1 MKKSL
6 SLVLSLILILSSFTF
21 AFSADAQTKVIT
33 RGTELSSAFKDGGD
47 YELSASATIPFM
59 IYKEGITKNLSIKGN
74 GKEMKC
80 SGNGA
85 DSMFFQNV
93 WAVSSFS
100 DVLITGSK
108 KPDVGIWLGSGEMT
122 FKGCT
127 IKNFEITTNRYSALA
142 AANSTKLVLENTT
155 FTNNSAYDLQIND
168 NATVEIKGS
177 TSMNKVRVSSNFATL
192 KLSGNFSG
200 SFELTFDNPVAKQIG
215 FVADGC
221 DISNITVSNEN
232 FSLEN
237 RGGKLYLK
245 AEKEP
250 ELHFDMAQRE
260 KLFKG
265 STGFLYGAA
274 EINVPSIDLLYGL
287 KPDTMVQKAFAGK
300 QHPTGD
306 AIRTGSA
313 LNAAGVSDM
322 QIYLQD
328 HYLEWPYD
336 APYKNGEIDLDAYQ
350 KTVEEILYGM
360 ICDKAN
366 KGDEGAFKGSDGN
379 YYKLNGRGDKYS
391 YVLFNEPDQI
401 WYWGNLEGL
410 EKAWKKIYNAVHAID
425 PNARCAGPNF
435 AGYNKESYDSF
446 LQFCYDNNCLP
457 ELITWHE
464 LGDISLTDFV
474 KHYDEIKAM
483 QSKYYTEEYA
493 LKSGRSY
500 QPELLVNEYARHY
513 DIGSV
518 GGLVKWLSMFE
529 DKDMSGCM
537 AYWAMANTLN
547 EMAADQNSPASTW
560 WVYHWYAQMTGEQ
573 CPLISPEFD
582 KTKFYGLTS
591 YDEESNMGYVLFGG
605 NENENGKEAVCLDNF
620 DSTDLLNNSG
630 LAHVKLYGVSFSGQ
644 LGANYKQET
653 IFEGNIK
660 AENNSLKIQV
670 NNTDEMEA
678 YFAVIT
684 KAEDTA
690 QITDSDNLS
699 FPYLSYEAEKAELLG
714 GATAYPKGGWTDFAT
729 SGRMNVGSINNN
741 GDGVRFTVE
750 VPETGYYNASIFY
763 SLQAPYVNPK
773 TLVPQENGQNRGI
786 GKALPY
792 GMELDGKKLDNL
804 VFESTVTWAYKNH
817 CDTVVY
823 LTAGEHK
830 ITYKHINGNEGSKGN
845 LQLVAALDKLT
856 LQKVENGENDFEI
869 CLDEMKN
876 FKEGDE
882 YRITAVAPEQG
893 YYTVS
898 ANGDFALKKQCID
911 YAKDAKSYSECSVYD
926 VSVGKTLYLSK
937 GANTLVVSGD
947 ASKLSFSFE
956 EDKTS
961 SSSTVIKST
970 DITLHGN
977 NPTLKKN
984 KYANSGYVI
993 SELGIGQQ
1001 PEKNE
1006 KAKHNYSTFTVNA
1019 PSAGTYNFAIRY
1031 SNDEPAPIMQ
1041 KADGSTYIHPYNIDL
1056 VERYAQII
1064 VNDGEPETV
1073 YFKNTLSW
1081 DTFRTLDV
1089 QLELKE
1095 GSNEI
1100 RIYNDNSYQFSNL
1113 VNSTA
1118 PEIDT
1123 ITVSRLSFNGET
1135 PQFVHGTASVNHDFQ
1150 EGYPFVTPATQKANG
1165 KIECELVCL
1174 ECGYRKQTTET
1185 ISKISSVSLS
1195 KTAYTYDG
1203 KEKKPTVT
1211 VKDSKGRT
1219 VDKRFYSVK
1228 YSDNKK
1234 IGAAKATV
1242 TFKDLY
1248 SGKKTLSFKINP
1260 KGTSLKKASAVSK
1273 GFKVSWKKADCSGYE
1288 IQYATNSKFT
1298 KGKKTI
1304 NVSKKSTSKTVRKL
1318 KAKKKYYIRIR
1329 AYKTVNGKKYYSD
1342 WSKAKT
1348 VTTKK

>member
-6 SLVLSLILILSSFTF
+6 SLLLALLLIVSSFSF
-21 AFSADAQTKVIT
+21 AFSASAQTKVI
-33 RGTELSSAFKDGGD
+33 RFGTELTSAFEKGGD
-47 YELSASATIPFM
+47 YEFDPSSSLTFM
-59 IYKEGITKNLSIKGN
+59 VYKEGITKNLSIRGN
-74 GKEMKC
+74 GKTMRC
-80 SGNGA
+80 NGSGA
-85 DSMFFQNV
+85 DSMFYQNV

-100 DVLITGSK
+100 NVVIAGQK
-108 KPDVGIWLGSGEMT
+108 KEDVGIWLGAGEMT
-122 FKGCT
+122 FSNCT
-127 IKNFEITTNRYSALA
+127 IKNFEITTNRFSALA
-142 AANSTKLVLENTT
+142 AANSTKLTLENTV
-155 FTNNSAYDLQIND
+155 FSNNSAYDLQIND
-168 NATVEIKGS
+168 NATVEIKGA
-177 TSMNKVRVSSNFATL
+177 TQLNKVRVSTNFATINI
-192 KLSGNFSG
+192 SGGFSG

-215 FVADGC
+215 NVADGC
-221 DISNITVSNEN
+221 DISGITVTNDN

-237 RGGKLYLK
+237 RDGKLYLK

-260 KLFKG
+260 KLYKG

-306 AIRTGSA
+306 AVRTGSA
-313 LNAAGVSDM
+313 LLASGVRDM

-336 APYKNGEIDLDAYQ
+336 APYKDGSIDLDAYQ

-366 KGDEGAFKGSDGN
+366 QGDEGAFKGSDGN
-379 YYKLNGRGDKYS
+379 YYKLNGNGKNYS

-410 EKAWKKIYNAVHAID
+410 EKAWEKIYNAVHAID
-425 PNARCAGPNF
+425 PDARCVGPNYSGF
-435 AGYNKESYDSF
+435 NKEHYAHF
-446 LQFCYDNNCLP
+446 LEYCYNNNCLP
-457 ELITWHE
+457 EIISWHE
-464 LGDISLTDFV
+464 LGDISLTDFK
-474 KHYDEIKAM
+474 KHYDAVDSM
-483 QSKYYTEEYA
+483 QKEYYDQA
-493 LKSGRSY
+493 P
-500 QPELLVNEYARHY
+500 QFMVNEYARHY

-518 GGLVKWLSMFE
+518 GGLVKWLAMFE

-573 CPLISPEFD
+573 CPLVSPEFD

-591 YDEESNMGYVLFGG
+591 YDEDSNMGFVLFGG
-605 NENENGKEAVCLDNF
+605 NENKNGKETVYLDNF
-620 DSTDLLNNSG
+620 DSTDLTNSSE

-660 AENNSLKIQV
+660 AESNSLKIQV

-684 KAEDTA
+684 KPEDGAE
-690 QITDSDNLS
+690 ITNSDNLS
-699 FPYLSYEAEKAELLG
+699 FPYLSYEAENAKLLG
-714 GATAYPKGGWTDFAT
+714 GAASYPKGGWTDFAT
-729 SGRMNVGSINNN
+729 SGRENVGSINNN
-741 GDGVRFTVE
+741 GDGVCFTVS

-792 GMELDGKKLDNL
+792 GMELDGEKLDDIL
-804 VFESTVTWAYKNH
+804 LESTVTWAYKNH
-817 CDTVVY
+817 CDTALY

-830 ITYKHINGNEGSKGN
+830 ITYKHINGDEGSRGN

-856 LQKVENGENDFEI
+856 LQKIEDGENDFEI
-869 CLDEMKN
+869 CLNEMKN

-898 ANGDFALKKQCID
+898 ADGEFSLEKQCID
-911 YAKDAKSYSECSVYD
+911 YAKDAKSYSKCSVYD
-926 VSVGKTLYLSK
+926 VAAEKTLWLAK

-947 ASKLSFSFE
+947 ASKLSFSYDG
-956 EDKTS
+956 DKTGETS
-961 SSSTVIKST
+961 AVIRST

-984 KYANSGYVI
+984 KYAKSGYVI
-993 SELGIGQQ
+993 SELGIGQK

-1006 KAKHNYSTFTVNA
+1006 TAKHNYSTFTVSA

-1056 VERYAQII
+1056 VERYAQIT
-1064 VNDGEPETV
+1064 VNGGEPETV

-1081 DTFRTLDV
+1081 DTFKTVDI

-1095 GSNEI
+1095 GTNEI

-1118 PEIDT
+1118 PEIDE
-1123 ITVSRLSFNGET
+1123 ITVSKLSFDGEKA
-1135 PQFVHGTASVNHDFQ
+1135 QFIPGKASADHDFQ
-1150 EGYPFVTPATQKANG
+1150 DGYPFVTPATLTANG
-1165 KIECELVCL
+1165 KIDCELICL
-1174 ECGYRKQTTET
+1174 ECGFRKPTTQT
-1185 ISKISSVSLS
+1185 IYKISSITLS

-1203 KEKKPTVT
+1203 NAKKPSVT
-1211 VKDSKGRT
+1211 VKDSKGKT
-1219 VDKRFYSVK
+1219 IDKRFYTVK
-1228 YSDNKK
+1228 YSNNKN
-1234 IGAAKATV
+1234 IGTGKATV

-1248 SGKKTLSFKINP
+1248 SGSKTLSFKINP
-1260 KGTSLKKASAVSK
+1260 KGTSIKKASSVSK
-1273 GFKVSWKKADCSGYE
+1273 GFKVSWKKAAYSGYE

-1298 KGKKTI
+1298 KGKKTLS
-1304 NVSKKSTSKTVRKL
+1304 VSKKSTSKTVKKL
-1318 KAKKKYYIRIR
+1318 KGKKKYYVRIR
-1329 AYKTVNGKKYYSD
+1329 TYKTVGGKKYYSD